1 MTHSQSLIHK
11 KKKAMKTRLL
21 TKKGIYV
28 VMKNQVNYNTKVTV
42 KADAYAVMTV
52 PEIGHMPSCTANIT
66 VALLEMKSKLHVM
79 KSTLVKS
86 RLAMS

>member
-1 MTHSQSLIHK
+1 MKTQLLAK
-11 KKKAMKTRLL
+11 KEIYVAMK
-21 TKKGIYV
+21 
-28 VMKNQVNYNTKVTV
+28 NPVNYNTKVTV

-52 PEIGHMPSCTANIT
+52 PEIGHMPSCIANIT
-66 VALLEMKSKLHVM
+66 VALLEMISKLHVM